1 MIPSLSEHP
10 AVISVS
16 VGREVRVRE
25 SQQSGTVDS
34 TRATA
39 KKDAG
44 QQSITLGDT
53 QRSKS
58 GSKEI
63 EKTLIQLQEKFEHVE
78 PRIELSVDKELNRV
92 IFRLFDKKSGDLI
105 RQIPSEQI
113 LKLDRFFADQSGLF
127 VEEKI

>member
-1 MIPSLSEHP
+1 MISTLPQHI

-25 SQQSGTVDS
+25 SQQPGTIDS
-34 TRATA
+34 TRAIA
-39 KKDAG
+39 KKDAERNLTKLEAATL
-44 QQSITLGDT
+44 STPDSEEIT
-53 QRSKS
+53 KA
-58 GSKEI
+58 
-63 EKTLIQLQEKFEHVE
+63 LIQLQEKFQHVA
-78 PRIELSVDKELNRV
+78 PRIELSVDKESDRV
-92 IFRLFDKKSGDLI
+92 IFRLFDKESGELI